1 MVCLKFKVVRKD
13 ENGLVVR
20 IPFHRGVGRQLKNR
34 RAALA
39 AALAISGAI
48 VMVGVAVDYRN
59 TLNYRDQLR
68 YTTNR
73 VASLLGVRMSL
84 RLQADL
90 DTADNLVHAFGHDR
104 AASAESFR
112 PDALRTLDKN
122 RHFAAIA
129 TAPNFE
135 LDRIFTPN
143 GEPVDENAVLRGGGT
158 AVLREVIRSHRSIT
172 EPVVVTSDRS
182 RAIVVLL
189 PVRQEGNSSGRWGA
203 MAVVI
208 DKLYI
213 FRSAGIS
220 LLPRKPDAPPMIDL
234 SWLRISISDTAHA
247 DGTNFLGVKLDNPT
261 SHAIPVA
268 GGQWK
273 LQAMPKVGW
282 DSAPE
287 DQRNFR
293 LQIGLAG
300 LAMIIPVFI
309 ASLLIGERN
318 RNIVA
323 LKLRESTLLQLSQRF
338 ALAMEA
344 SNMGVWEF
352 SGDEM
357 FWDGRASALHGG
369 ADKEGNNRLAE
380 WLASVHPEDRPAV
393 EAYFFSCACANI
405 AASVIYRVTAAD
417 GSIRHLRSAGA
428 SYRNPDGSHRVAGIV
443 WDVSADMTVHQ
454 SLRSAKEVSDI
465 KNAELELALE
475 ELSSREHQLE
485 ELTTKLGIAL
495 ESYRC
500 GIWESLPDSKVERW
514 DARLSQLHGIPHTDG
529 RITADQWMELIHPE
543 DREEARRV
551 SAHFGPGSE
560 EPLVVRVPQPDGSVR
575 YIRSVG
581 KIHMGRDGR
590 RKVVGLAFDVTDDA
604 VLTEQLRAAKQEAD
618 ARNLELQ
625 MAKNR
630 IEHNS
635 LHDPLTMLANRRS
648 LDIALDGLSR
658 ASAGERQKFSILH
671 LDLDRFKQIN
681 DTLGHAAGDAML
693 VHTAG
698 ILLRN
703 VDPGDLVARI
713 GGDEFVILV
722 RDNCSA
728 AHTAALS
735 NRIIAEIRQPV
746 DFEGFACRFG
756 VSIGIAQA
764 SGREIDARRMLVN
777 ADIALYRAKAQG
789 RNRFEFFTQ
798 NLQAEIISHKRTAD
812 EVLSGI
818 ENDEF
823 VAWYQPQ
830 FDART
835 MKLTGAEALV
845 RWKHP
850 QHGILAPDRFLK
862 IADELNVTAT
872 LDQIVLQSV
881 LKDKMRWAALGL
893 DVPKVSVNVSSRRL
907 HDDTLI
913 DTLKTLAITP
923 GQISFELVESIFLD
937 ESEDAAA
944 SNLERI
950 KALGIDIEI
959 DDFGT
964 GHTSIVSLLKLKPKR
979 LKIDRQLVMPI
990 LNSPQ
995 ERTLVRSIIDIA
1007 RSLGVETVAE
1017 GVESMAHA
1025 AMLRELGCDLLQG
1038 YAFARPLPFE
1048 AFNEAAAR
1056 GWDLAAKQA
1065 NGTAA

>member
-1 MVCLKFKVVRKD
+1 MS
-13 ENGLVVR
+13 
-20 IPFHRGVGRQLKNR
+20 R

-39 AALAISGAI
+39 AALAITGAVI
-48 VMVGVAVDYRN
+48 MVGIIVDYRN
-59 TLNYRDQLR
+59 TLSFREELR
-68 YTTNR
+68 HTTQR
-73 VASLLGVRMSL
+73 VSTLLSVRMSA
-84 RLQADL
+84 RLQTDL
-90 DTADNLVHAFGHDR
+90 DTADNLAHSFVADR
-104 AASAESFR
+104 NANPDLFRGDAAR
-112 PDALRTLDKN
+112 YLDRN
-122 RHFAAIA
+122 THFAGII

-135 LDRIFTPN
+135 LGRVFLRSSEQVT
-143 GEPVDENAVLRGGGT
+143 GNAVLRDNGT
-158 AVLREVIRSHRSIT
+158 ATLAEAIRAYKDIES
-172 EPVVVTSDRS
+172 PVVLTSDRS
-182 RAIVVLL
+182 RAIVLL
-189 PVRQEGNSSGRWGA
+189 MPVEKPDGSGGKWGA
-203 MAVVI
+203 LAVVI
-208 DKLYI
+208 DKLHL
-213 FRSAGIS
+213 FESAGIS
-220 LLPRKPDAPPMIDL
+220 LLPRKPDASPMIDL
-234 SWLRISISDTAHA
+234 SWLKVSIKDTTRP
-247 DGTNFLGVKLDNPT
+247 DNSSFFGTTLENPV
-261 SHAIPVA
+261 SHTIDIA
-268 GGQWK
+268 GGKWE
-273 LQAMPKVGW
+273 LQAMPRTGW
-282 DSAPE
+282 NAVPDNQAA
-287 DQRNFR
+287 FR
-293 LQIGLAG
+293 LQLLLAG
-300 LAMIIPVFI
+300 MAMIIPVFI

-318 RNIVA
+318 RNIAA
-323 LKLRESTLLQLSQRF
+323 LRLRESTLLELSQRF

-344 SNMGVWEF
+344 SNIGVWEF
-352 SGDEM
+352 TEEL
-357 FWDGRASALHGG
+357 FWDARASSLHGG
-369 ADKEGNNRLAE
+369 LSHDGDNRLEE
-380 WLASVHPEDRPAV
+380 WLAAIHPEDRPAV
-393 EAYFFSCACANI
+393 EAYFFACACANI
-405 AASVIYRVTAAD
+405 ASSVIYRVTTAD
-417 GSIRHLRSAGA
+417 GSLLYLRSAGA
-428 SYRNPDGSHRVAGIV
+428 SYLNEDGSQRVAGIV
-443 WDVSADMTVHQ
+443 WDVSADMTLNQ
-454 SLRSAKEVSDI
+454 SLRSAKETSDI
-465 KNAELELALE
+465 KNAELELALD
-475 ELSSREHQLE
+475 ELSSREQELE
-485 ELTTKLGIAL
+485 ELTAKLGIAL

-500 GIWESLPDSKVERW
+500 GIWETLPDSRIEHW
-514 DARLSQLHGIPHTDG
+514 DARLYQLHGLPYSDG
-529 RITADQWMELIHPE
+529 HITAEQWIEMIHPD
-543 DREEARRV
+543 DRDEARRI
-551 SAHFGPGSE
+551 SAHFGPGSD
-560 EPLVVRVPQPDGSVR
+560 EPLVVRVPQPDGSIR
-575 YIRSVG
+575 YVRSVG
-581 KIHMGRDGR
+581 KLHVGRDGV
-590 RKVVGLAFDVTDDA
+590 RKVIGLAFDVTDDA
-604 VLTEQLRAAKQEAD
+604 LLTEQLRAAKQEAE
-618 ARNLELQ
+618 AKNIELQ

-648 LDIALDGLSR
+648 LDLALDELSR
-658 ASAGERQKFSILH
+658 ASENERQKLSILH

-693 VHTAG
+693 VHTAR
-698 ILLRN
+698 ILLRSVN
-703 VDPGDLVARI
+703 PGDLVARI

-722 RDNCSA
+722 KDDCST

-735 NRIIAEIRQPV
+735 NHIIAEIRQPV
-746 DFEGFACRFG
+746 EFEGFSCRFG

-764 SGREIDARRMLVN
+764 TGRNIDARRMLVN

-812 EVLSGI
+812 EVLAGI

-872 LDQIVLQSV
+872 LDQIVLQTV

-893 DVPKVSVNVSSRRL
+893 DVPKVSVNVSSKRL
-907 HDDTLI
+907 HDDALI
-913 DTLKTLAITP
+913 ETLKTLHITP

-1038 YAFARPLPFE
+1038 YAFSRALPFE
-1048 AFNEAAAR
+1048 AFNDAAGR
-1056 GWDLAAKQA
+1056 GWDMGDKQA

>member
-1 MVCLKFKVVRKD
+1 MS
-13 ENGLVVR
+13 
-20 IPFHRGVGRQLKNR
+20 R

-39 AALAISGAI
+39 AALAITGAVII
-48 VMVGVAVDYRN
+48 VGIAVDYRN
-59 TLNYRDQLR
+59 TSNFREQLR
-68 YTTNR
+68 HTTER
-73 VASLLGVRMSL
+73 VSTLLGVRMAA
-84 RLQADL
+84 RLQTDL
-90 DTADNLVHAFGHDR
+90 DTTDNLAHAFVTDKGANADLFRADAARYLDR
-104 AASAESFR
+104 NE
-112 PDALRTLDKN
+112 
-122 RHFAAIA
+122 HFAGIV
-129 TAPNFE
+129 TAPDFE
-135 LDRIFTPN
+135 LDRVFIRSSEQVAGN
-143 GEPVDENAVLRGGGT
+143 VVLRGNGT
-158 AVLREVIRSHRSIT
+158 ATLAEAIRAYRDI
-172 EPVVVTSDRS
+172 EKPVVLTSDRS
-182 RAIVVLL
+182 RAVVLL
-189 PVRQEGNSSGRWGA
+189 MPVANPGGADGKWGA
-203 MAVVI
+203 IAVVI
-208 DKLYI
+208 DKLYL
-213 FRSAGIS
+213 FDSAGIS
-220 LLPRKPDAPPMIDL
+220 LLPRKPDAKPMIDL
-234 SWLRISISDTAHA
+234 SWLKVAIRDVTRPDNATFFGTSMDEPLSHTIDVA
-247 DGTNFLGVKLDNPT
+247 DG
-261 SHAIPVA
+261 
-268 GGQWK
+268 QWE
-273 LQAMPKVGW
+273 LQAMPKAGW
-282 DSAPE
+282 NGIPDNQAA
-287 DQRNFR
+287 FR
-293 LQIGLAG
+293 LQLLLAG

-318 RNIVA
+318 RNIAA
-323 LKLRESTLLQLSQRF
+323 LRLREGTLMQLSQRF

-344 SNMGVWEF
+344 SSMGVWEF
-352 SGDEM
+352 TDEM
-357 FWDGRASALHGG
+357 FWDARASSLHGATASDG
-369 ADKEGNNRLAE
+369 DNRLEE
-380 WLASVHPEDRPAV
+380 WLAAIHPEDRPSV
-393 EAYFFSCACANI
+393 EAYFFACACVNV
-405 AASVIYRVTAAD
+405 ASSVNYRVMTAD
-417 GSIRHLRSAGA
+417 GSLRHLRSAGA
-428 SYRNPDGSHRVAGIV
+428 AYRNPDGSQRVAGIV
-443 WDVSADMTVHQ
+443 WDVSADMTLNQ
-454 SLRSAKEVSDI
+454 SLRAAKEDSDI
-465 KNAELELALE
+465 KNAELELALD
-475 ELSSREHQLE
+475 ELYSREQQLE
-485 ELTTKLGIAL
+485 ELTAKLGMAL

-500 GIWESLPDSKVERW
+500 GIWESLPDSRIEHW
-514 DARLSQLHGIPHTDG
+514 DARLYQLHGLPYSE
-529 RITADQWMELIHPE
+529 RNVTAEQWIETIHPE
-543 DREEARRV
+543 DRAEARRI
-551 SAHFGPGSE
+551 SAHFGKGSD
-560 EPLVVRVPQPDGSVR
+560 EPLVVRVPQPDGSIR
-575 YIRSVG
+575 YVRSVG
-581 KIHMGRDGR
+581 KLHIGRDGR
-590 RKVVGLAFDVTDDA
+590 RKVIGLAFDVTDDA
-604 VLTEQLRAAKQEAD
+604 ILTEQLRAAKQEAD
-618 ARNLELQ
+618 AKNIELQ

-648 LDIALDGLSR
+648 LDLALDELSR
-658 ASAGERQKFSILH
+658 ASESERQKLSILH

-693 VHTAG
+693 VHTAR
-698 ILLRN
+698 ILLRSVN
-703 VDPGDLVARI
+703 PGDLVARI

-722 RDNCSA
+722 KDDCST

-746 DFEGFACRFG
+746 EFEGFSCRFG

-764 SGREIDARRMLVN
+764 TGRNIDARRMLVN

-812 EVLSGI
+812 EVLAGI

-907 HDDTLI
+907 HDDALI

-937 ESEDAAA
+937 ESEDAAT

-1038 YAFARPLPFE
+1038 YAFARPLPFD

-1056 GWDLAAKQA
+1056 GWNLVDKQA

>member
-1 MVCLKFKVVRKD
+1 MS
-13 ENGLVVR
+13 
-20 IPFHRGVGRQLKNR
+20 R

-39 AALAISGAI
+39 AALAITGAVII
-48 VMVGVAVDYRN
+48 VGIAVDYRN
-59 TLNYRDQLR
+59 TVAFRQELR
-68 YTTNR
+68 KTTER
-73 VASLLGVRMSL
+73 ASTLLGVRMAS
-84 RLQADL
+84 RLQTDL
-90 DTADNLVHAFGHDR
+90 DTADDLVHAFSPENAETD
-104 AASAESFR
+104 SAFQSFVK
-112 PDALRTLDKN
+112 RTLEKN
-122 RHFAAIA
+122 PHFATVAL
-129 TAPNFE
+129 APDFE
-135 LDRIFTPN
+135 LGHVFTP
-143 GEPVDENAVLRGGGT
+143 GGQPITENPILRGAGT
-158 AVLREVIRSHRSIT
+158 AALADTVRSKRAIT
-172 EPVVVTSDRS
+172 EPAVVTSDRS
-182 RAIVVLL
+182 RAIVLLL
-189 PVRQEGNSSGRWGA
+189 PIAQSEQLAGNWGA
-203 MAVVI
+203 LIVVI
-208 DKLYI
+208 DKLYL
-213 FRSAGIS
+213 FQSVGIS
-220 LLPRKPDAPPMIDL
+220 LLPRKPDAAPMIDL
-234 SWLRISISDTAHA
+234 SWLKIAISDTAHTA
-247 DGTNFLGVKLDNPT
+247 GSNFFGTPLQDPA
-261 SHAIPVA
+261 SHTIPVA
-268 GGQWK
+268 GGRWQ
-273 LQAMPKVGW
+273 LQALPKAGW
-282 DSAPE
+282 NATPDNQAS
-287 DQRNFR
+287 FR

-318 RNIVA
+318 RNIAA
-323 LKLRESTLLQLSQRF
+323 LRLREETLTELSQRF

-352 SGDEM
+352 ADDEL
-357 FWDGRASALHGG
+357 FWDGRSAALHGG
-369 ADKEGNNRLAE
+369 PATEGDNRLGE
-380 WLASVHPEDRPAV
+380 WLAAIHPEDRPAA
-393 EAYFFSCACANI
+393 EAYFFACACANT
-405 AASVIYRVTAAD
+405 ASSVIYRVTAGD
-417 GSIRHLRSAGA
+417 GSLRYLRSAGA
-428 SYRNPDGSHRVAGIV
+428 SYRNPDGSQRVAGIV
-443 WDVSADMTVHQ
+443 WDVSADMTLNQ
-454 SLRSAKEVSDI
+454 SLRNAKEVSDI
-465 KNAELELALE
+465 KNAELELALD
-475 ELSSREHQLE
+475 ELSSREQELE
-485 ELTTKLGIAL
+485 ELTAKLGIAL

-500 GIWESLPDSKVERW
+500 GIWESLPDSRIEHW
-514 DARLSQLHGIPHTDG
+514 DARLYQLHGLPYSEDNV
-529 RITADQWMELIHPE
+529 TAEQWIETIHPE
-543 DREEARRV
+543 DRDEARRV
-551 SAHFGPGSE
+551 SAHFGPGSD
-560 EPLVVRVPQPDGSVR
+560 EPLVVRVPQPDGSIR
-575 YIRSVG
+575 YVRSVG
-581 KIHMGRDGR
+581 KLHIGRDGH
-590 RKVVGLAFDVTDDA
+590 RKVIGLAFDVTDDA
-604 VLTEQLRAAKQEAD
+604 ILTEQLRAAKQEAD
-618 ARNLELQ
+618 AKNLELQ

-648 LDIALDGLSR
+648 LDLALDELSR
-658 ASAGERQKFSILH
+658 ASENERQKLSILH

-693 VHTAG
+693 VHTAR
-698 ILLRN
+698 ILLRSVN
-703 VDPGDLVARI
+703 PGDLVARI

-722 RDNCSA
+722 KDDCST

-746 DFEGFACRFG
+746 DFEGFSCRFG

-764 SGREIDARRMLVN
+764 TGRNIDARRMLVN

-789 RNRFEFFTQ
+789 RNRYEFFTQ

-872 LDQIVLQSV
+872 LDQIVLQTV
-881 LKDKMRWAALGL
+881 LKDKMRWAALGI
-893 DVPKVSVNVSSRRL
+893 DVPKVSVNVSSKRL
-907 HDDTLI
+907 HDDALI
-913 DTLKTLAITP
+913 DTLKTLHITP

-1038 YAFARPLPFE
+1038 YAFARPLAFD

>member
-1 MVCLKFKVVRKD
+1 MRK
-13 ENGLVVR
+13 GKSLVFGV
-20 IPFHRGVGRQLKNR
+20 PFARHVGNKLMSR
-34 RAALA
+34 RAAIA
-39 AALAISGAI
+39 AALAITGAVII
-48 VMVGVAVDYRN
+48 VGIAVDYRH
-59 TLNYRDQLR
+59 TSGFRQQLR
-68 YTTNR
+68 QSTER
-73 VASLLGVRMSL
+73 VVTLLGVRMGD
-84 RLQADL
+84 RIEADL
-90 DTADNLVHAFGHDR
+90 DTAEDLAHAFFLNRRGNLDLFG
-104 AASAESFR
+104 A
-112 PDALRTLDKN
+112 DALRTLEKN
-122 RHFAAIA
+122 RHIAAIV
-129 TAPNFE
+129 TAPDFE
-135 LDRIFTPN
+135 VERTFTRPSDTARGKSVLGADGAVALAEAIRAHRLNDR
-143 GEPVDENAVLRGGGT
+143 
-158 AVLREVIRSHRSIT
+158 
-172 EPVVVTSDRS
+172 PVVLTSDRS
-182 RAIVVLL
+182 RAITLL
-189 PVRQEGNSSGRWGA
+189 VPIRGAEGPSARGGA
-203 MAVVI
+203 VAVIV
-208 DKLYI
+208 DKLYL
-213 FRSAGIS
+213 FDSAGMS
-220 LLPRKPDAPPMIDL
+220 LLPRRPDAKPMVDL
-234 SWLRISISDTAHA
+234 SWLRVALRDLERPYDATFFGIAPDRPAARRIAAAH
-247 DGTNFLGVKLDNPT
+247 GEWELQ
-261 SHAIPVA
+261 VA
-268 GGQWK
+268 
-273 LQAMPKVGW
+273 PRVGW
-282 DSAPE
+282 EAVPDDQSA
-287 DQRNFR
+287 FR
-293 LQIGLAG
+293 LQLLLAG
-300 LAMIIPVFI
+300 LAMVIPVFI

-318 RNIVA
+318 RNIAA
-323 LKLRESTLLQLSQRF
+323 LRLREGTLMELSQRF

-352 SGDEM
+352 SGSDV
-357 FWDGRASALHGG
+357 FWDARAAALHGG
-369 ADKEGNNRLAE
+369 KAMEGDQRLE
-380 WLASVHPEDRPAV
+380 DWLAATHPEDRAAV
-393 EAYFFSCACANI
+393 EAYFFACACA
-405 AASVIYRVTAAD
+405 ATASSVIYRMTGAD
-417 GSIRHLRSAGA
+417 GSQRYLRSAGA
-428 SYRNPDGSHRVAGIV
+428 SYRNPDGSQRVAGIV
-443 WDVSADMTVHQ
+443 WDVSADMMHNQ
-454 SLRSAKEVSDI
+454 SLRNAKDLSDI

-475 ELSSREHQLE
+475 ELSSREQQLE

-500 GIWESLPDSKVERW
+500 GIWESFPDTGIEHW
-514 DARLSQLHGIPHTDG
+514 DARTAQLHGLASCAG
-529 RITADQWMELIHPE
+529 KVTAEQWLAMIHPD
-543 DREEARRV
+543 DREEARRI
-551 SAHFGPGSE
+551 SAHFGRGSE
-560 EPLVVRVPQPDGSVR
+560 EPLVVRVPQPDGGIR

-581 KIHMGRDGR
+581 KSHVGRDGR

-604 VLTEQLRAAKQEAD
+604 LLTEQLRAAKQEAD
-618 ARNLELQ
+618 AKNIELEL
-625 MAKNR
+625 AKSR

-635 LHDPLTMLANRRS
+635 LHDPLTLLANRRS
-648 LDIALDGLSR
+648 LDLALDALSR
-658 ASAGERQKFSILH
+658 ASETERQKLSILH

-703 VDPGDLVARI
+703 VGPDDLVARI

-722 RDNCSA
+722 KDDCSA
-728 AHTAALS
+728 AHTTALS
-735 NRIIAEIRQPV
+735 NRIIAEMRQPV

-764 SGREIDARRMLVN
+764 TGRNIDARRMLVN

-789 RNRFEFFTQ
+789 RNRFQFFTQ

-812 EVLSGI
+812 EVLAGI

-845 RWKHP
+845 RWQHP

-872 LDQIVLQSV
+872 LDQIVLQTV

-893 DVPKVSVNVSSRRL
+893 DVPKVSVNVSSKRL
-907 HDDTLI
+907 NDDALI

-990 LNSPQ
+990 LDAPP
-995 ERTLVRSIIDIA
+995 ERALVRSIIDIA

-1038 YAFARPLPFE
+1038 YAFAQPLPFE
-1048 AFNEAAAR
+1048 TFNQAAAR
-1056 GWDLAAKQA
+1056 GWNLGQPGPSGKPAQK
-1065 NGTAA
+1065 TFP

>member
-1 MVCLKFKVVRKD
+1 MVF
-13 ENGLVVR
+13 GT
-20 IPFHRGVGRQLKNR
+20 PFGRRFSDKLMSR

-39 AALAISGAI
+39 AALAITSAVII
-48 VMVGVAVDYRN
+48 VGIAVDYRN
-59 TLNYRDQLR
+59 TSSFRQDLR
-68 YTTNR
+68 KTTER
-73 VASLLGVRMSL
+73 ASTLLGVRVAS
-84 RLQADL
+84 RLQTDL
-90 DTADNLVHAFGHDR
+90 DTADDLVHAFSPD
-104 AASAESFR
+104 SATTDNAFQSFVQ
-112 PDALRTLDKN
+112 RTLEKN
-122 RHFAAIA
+122 PHFATVAL
-129 TAPNFE
+129 APDFE
-135 LDRIFTPN
+135 LGHIFTPG
-143 GEPVDENAVLRGGGT
+143 GEPIAENPVLRGAGAAALAETVRSKRGI
-158 AVLREVIRSHRSIT
+158 RQPEVI
-172 EPVVVTSDRS
+172 TSDKS
-182 RAIVVLL
+182 RAIVLLL
-189 PVRQEGNSSGRWGA
+189 PIEGGPQKNGNWGA
-203 MAVVI
+203 LVVAI
-208 DKLYI
+208 DKLYL
-213 FRSAGIS
+213 FQSVGIS
-220 LLPRKPDAPPMIDL
+220 LLPRKPDAAPMIDL
-234 SWLRISISDTAHA
+234 SWLKIAISDAAHA
-247 DGTNFLGVKLDNPT
+247 PGANFFGTRLEGPAAHT
-261 SHAIPVA
+261 IPVA
-268 GGQWK
+268 GGHWQV
-273 LQAMPKVGW
+273 QALPKAGW
-282 DSAPE
+282 DATPDNMTS
-287 DQRNFR
+287 FR
-293 LQIGLAG
+293 LQLLLAG

-318 RNIVA
+318 RNIAA
-323 LKLRESTLLQLSQRF
+323 LRLREETLTELSQRF

-344 SNMGVWEF
+344 SNMGVWELAETE
-352 SGDEM
+352 SDL
-357 FWDGRASALHGG
+357 FWDSRAAALHGG
-369 ADKEGNNRLAE
+369 PATEGDNRLGE
-380 WLASVHPEDRPAV
+380 WLASIHPEDRPAA
-393 EAYFFSCACANI
+393 EAYFFACSCANTPS
-405 AASVIYRVTAAD
+405 SVIYRVTASD
-417 GSIRHLRSAGA
+417 GSLRYLRSAGA
-428 SYRNPDGSHRVAGIV
+428 SYRNPDGSQRVAGIV
-443 WDVSADMTVHQ
+443 WDVSADMTLNQ
-454 SLRSAKEVSDI
+454 SLRNAKEISDI
-465 KNAELELALE
+465 KNAELELALD
-475 ELSSREHQLE
+475 ELYSREQQLE

-500 GIWESLPDSKVERW
+500 GIWESLPDSRVEHW

-529 RITADQWMELIHPE
+529 HITADQWMALIHPE
-543 DREEARRV
+543 DREEARRI

-560 EPLVVRVPQPDGSVR
+560 EPLVVRVPQPDGSIR
-575 YIRSVG
+575 YVRSVG
-581 KIHMGRDGR
+581 KIHIGRDGR

-604 VLTEQLRAAKQEAD
+604 LLTEQLRAAKQEAE
-618 ARNLELQ
+618 ARNIELQ

-648 LDIALDGLSR
+648 LDIALDELSR
-658 ASAGERQKFSILH
+658 ASEAERQKLSILH

-693 VHTAG
+693 VHTAR

-703 VDPGDLVARI
+703 VNPGDLVARI

-722 RDNCSA
+722 KDDCSTDR
-728 AHTAALS
+728 TAALS

-764 SGREIDARRMLVN
+764 TGRNIDARRMLVN

-789 RNRFEFFTQ
+789 RNRYEFFTQ

-881 LKDKMRWAALGL
+881 LKDKMRWAALGI

-907 HDDTLI
+907 HDDALI
-913 DTLKTLAITP
+913 DTLKTLHITP

-1038 YAFARPLPFE
+1038 YAFARPLAFD
-1048 AFNEAAAR
+1048 AFNDAAAR
-1056 GWDLAAKQA
+1056 GWDLATKQA

>member
-1 MVCLKFKVVRKD
+1 MSK
-13 ENGLVVR
+13 
-20 IPFHRGVGRQLKNR
+20 

-39 AALAISGAI
+39 AALAITGAVII
-48 VMVGVAVDYRN
+48 VGIAVDYRN
-59 TLNYRDQLR
+59 TSSFREQLR
-68 YTTNR
+68 QTTQR
-73 VASLLGVRMSL
+73 VSTLLSVRMAA
-84 RLQADL
+84 RLQTDL
-90 DTADNLVHAFGHDR
+90 DTTENLAHAFISERSADADLFRVDAARYLDR
-104 AASAESFR
+104 NE
-112 PDALRTLDKN
+112 
-122 RHFAAIA
+122 HFAGII

-135 LDRIFTPN
+135 LDRVFLRSSEQVT
-143 GEPVDENAVLRGGGT
+143 GNAVLRGNGT
-158 AVLREVIRSHRSIT
+158 ATLAEAIRAYRDI
-172 EPVVVTSDRS
+172 EKPVVLTSDRS
-182 RAIVVLL
+182 RAVVMLM
-189 PVRQEGNSSGRWGA
+189 PVSNPGDADGKWGA
-203 MAVVI
+203 IAVVI
-208 DKLYI
+208 DKLYL
-213 FRSAGIS
+213 FDSAGIS
-220 LLPRKPDAPPMIDL
+220 LLPRKPDAKPMIDL
-234 SWLRISISDTAHA
+234 SWLKVAIRDVTRPDNATFFGSSLNEPLSHMIDVA
-247 DGTNFLGVKLDNPT
+247 DG
-261 SHAIPVA
+261 
-268 GGQWK
+268 QWE
-273 LQAMPKVGW
+273 LQAVPKAGW
-282 DSAPE
+282 NAVPDNQAA
-287 DQRNFR
+287 FR
-293 LQIGLAG
+293 LQLLLAG

-318 RNIVA
+318 RNIAA
-323 LKLRESTLLQLSQRF
+323 LRLRESTLMQLSQRF

-344 SNMGVWEF
+344 SSMGVWEF
-352 SGDEM
+352 TDEM
-357 FWDGRASALHGG
+357 FWDARASSLHGAMASDG
-369 ADKEGNNRLAE
+369 DNRLNE
-380 WLASVHPEDRPAV
+380 WLAAIHPEDRPAV
-393 EAYFFSCACANI
+393 EAYFFACACANV
-405 AASVIYRVTAAD
+405 ASSVIYRVVTAD
-417 GSIRHLRSAGA
+417 GSLRHLRSAGA
-428 SYRNPDGSHRVAGIV
+428 AYRNPDGSQRVAGIV
-443 WDVSADMTVHQ
+443 WDVSADMTLNQ
-454 SLRSAKEVSDI
+454 SLRAAKEDSDI
-465 KNAELELALE
+465 KNAELELALD
-475 ELSSREHQLE
+475 ELYSREQQLE
-485 ELTTKLGIAL
+485 ELTAKLGMAL

-500 GIWESLPDSKVERW
+500 GIWESLPDSRIEHW
-514 DARLSQLHGIPHTDG
+514 DARLYQLHGLPHSQG
-529 RITADQWMELIHPE
+529 NVTAEQWIETIHPE
-543 DREEARRV
+543 DRAEARRI
-551 SAHFGPGSE
+551 SAHFGKGSD
-560 EPLVVRVPQPDGSVR
+560 EPLVVRVPQPDGSIR
-575 YIRSVG
+575 YVRSVG
-581 KIHMGRDGR
+581 KLHIGRDGR
-590 RKVVGLAFDVTDDA
+590 RKVIGLAFDVTDDA
-604 VLTEQLRAAKQEAD
+604 ILTEQLRAAKQEAD
-618 ARNLELQ
+618 AKNIELQ

-648 LDIALDGLSR
+648 LDIALDEISR
-658 ASAGERQKFSILH
+658 ASESERQKLSILH

-693 VHTAG
+693 VHTAR
-698 ILLRN
+698 ILLRSVN
-703 VDPGDLVARI
+703 PGDLVARI

-722 RDNCSA
+722 KDDCST

-746 DFEGFACRFG
+746 QFEGFSCRFG

-764 SGREIDARRMLVN
+764 TGRNIDARRMLVN

-789 RNRFEFFTQ
+789 RNRYEFFTQ
-798 NLQAEIISHKRTAD
+798 NLQAEIITHKRTAD
-812 EVLSGI
+812 EVLAGI

-872 LDQIVLQSV
+872 LDQIVLQTV

-893 DVPKVSVNVSSRRL
+893 DVPKVSVNVSSKRL

-1038 YAFARPLPFE
+1038 YAFARPLAFD

-1056 GWDLAAKQA
+1056 GWDLATKQA